1 MKILNTYYY
10 LFYWI
15 YKMTYRTNK
24 DIIEWSSMIAL
35 SVLLYLNIT
44 SLIIFLIPKEVVIL
58 YKYEVFYGIG
68 LLILIINFFIFIKDR
83 KYLRIVERFKTEN
96 KNNFYI
102 KSIFILAY
110 IFLSVYFTIYLI
122 KYHWEYLLINP
133 ICLS

>member
-1 MKILNTYYY
+1 MKIVNTYYY

-24 DIIEWSSMIAL
+24 DIIEWSSMIAI

-44 SLIIFLIPKEVVIL
+44 SSIIFLIPKEVIIF

-96 KNNFYI
+96 KNHFYI

-122 KYHWEYLLINP
+122 KYH
-133 ICLS
+133 

>member
-122 KYHWEYLLINP
+122 KYH
-133 ICLS
+133 

>member
-96 KNNFYI
+96 KNHFYI

-122 KYHWEYLLINP
+122 KYH
-133 ICLS
+133 